1 MNTKKTAIL
10 HEVRDQQMHDVTCQH
25 QSTIDALRIALN
37 QALIGKDE
45 IIEMVLACLLARG
58 HLLFDDLPGLGK
70 TTLAKAVAHAVGGQF
85 ARVQCTPDLLPT
97 DITGFN
103 MFDQKNRE
111 FEFHRGPVFSDVLLA
126 DEINRATPRT
136 QSALFEAMAERQVT
150 IDSQSYQ
157 LNQTFLVIATQNPV
171 ESHGAFPLP
180 EAQLDRFAMKL
191 RIGYPNRDNEIDMLG
206 ANIGSADS
214 AESETKTV
222 ISPHQLCELQE
233 HVSKVALAKHVR
245 AYLVDLGRATREH
258 RAITLGLSPRGLITW
273 QRVAQARAH
282 LCGRDFVT
290 PDDIQDV
297 AGPVLEVRLSG
308 EFDAAP
314 KIVEEILAAVPVP
327 VHETKSG
334 K

>member
-1 MNTKKTAIL
+1 
-10 HEVRDQQMHDVTCQH
+10 MHDTMEKQMNEVTCQH
-25 QSTIDALRIALN
+25 QSTIDALRDALN
-37 QALIGKDE
+37 HVLIGKDG

-157 LNQTFLVIATQNPV
+157 LSKTFLVIATQNPV

-191 RIGYPNRDNEIDMLG
+191 RIGYPNRANEIEMLG
-206 ANIGSADS
+206 ANIGSVDGAKT
-214 AESETKTV
+214 ETTTV

-233 HVSKVALAKHVR
+233 HVSKVALAQHVR
-245 AYLVDLGRATREH
+245 EYLVDLGRATREH
-258 RAITLGLSPRGLITW
+258 KAITLGLSPRGLITW

-297 AGPVLEVRLSG
+297 AGPVLEVRLG
-308 EFDAAP
+308 GDFDAAP
-314 KIVEEILAAVPVP
+314 RIVQEILASVSVP
-327 VHETKSG
+327 VHETNSRK
-334 K
+334 